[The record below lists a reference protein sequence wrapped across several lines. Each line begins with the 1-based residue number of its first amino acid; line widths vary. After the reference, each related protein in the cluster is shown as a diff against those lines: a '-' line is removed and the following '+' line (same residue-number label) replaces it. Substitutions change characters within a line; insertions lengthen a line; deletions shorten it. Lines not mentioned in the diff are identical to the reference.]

1 MGHIEDRRDQG
12 RGWRARYR
20 GPDHRER
27 SRTFKRR
34 IDAERFL
41 VSVEASLMDGTWV
54 DPALG
59 KVSFDEFSRAVF
71 SSRMNLRPSTRT
83 RDETYLRRHVL
94 PRFGN
99 VPVKLIRRSDVQDWV
114 KSLSEDK
121 GLAPRTVRE
130 CYRILG
136 GIMREAALERLISE
150 SPCHRISLPRINHVE
165 RRFLRASEV
174 ELLAQAMDD
183 RYAPIVYVGAYLG
196 LRWGEIA
203 GLKRKHADF
212 LRRRVQIV
220 GSLERDGNRVR
231 YVEETKTINSRRSV
245 PVPQFLIDKLAH
257 HLTGA
262 RDSEFVFTAP
272 EGGLLLYH
280 GWRSRFWTPAVK
292 RSQLGHVTP
301 HELRHTA
308 AALWIDQGANPVTV
322 QRRLGHKDVR
332 TTLQLYGHLFP
343 EQDDLLTERM
353 EHLYRQCA
361 AAPPRP
367 EDTSDAGIVSGK
379 NL

>member
-27 SRTFKRR
+27 SKSFKRR

-41 VSVEASLMDGTWV
+41 ASVEVSLIEGSWV
-54 DPALG
+54 DPKLG
-59 KVSFDEFSRAVF
+59 KIRFDEFAERVF

-94 PRFGN
+94 PQFGD
-99 VPVKLIRRSDVQDWV
+99 VPVKLIRRNDVQEWV
-114 KSLSEDK
+114 RSLSEDK

-150 SPCHRISLPRINHVE
+150 SPCQRISLPRVNHVE
-165 RRFLRASEV
+165 RRFLSASEV
-174 ELLAQAMDD
+174 EVLAQAIDA
-183 RYAPIVYVGAYLG
+183 RYSPIVHVGAYLG

-203 GLKRKHADF
+203 GLKRKHVDF

-245 PVPQFLIDKLAH
+245 PVPPFLIEKLAL
-257 HLTGA
+257 HLADAPET
-262 RDSEFVFTAP
+262 EFVFTAP

-280 GWRSRFWTPAVK
+280 GWRSRFWKPAVE
-292 RSQLGHVTP
+292 RASLGHVTM

-322 QRRLGHKDVR
+322 QRRMGHKDVR

-343 EQDDLLTERM
+343 EQDDLLTQRM
-353 EHLYRQCA
+353 EMLYRQSL

-367 EDTSDAGIVSGK
+367 ENNTELGTLSGE